1 MNKNLWE
8 RERNNVFR
16 YFVKQYI
23 EEGYNN
29 KEAKSLAKQEVN
41 EVMAD
46 KESFVQDIWKE
57 SFRDG

>member
-8 RERNNVFR
+8 RARNNVFR

-23 EEGYNN
+23 EEGYTN

>member
-41 EVMAD
+41 EVMVD

>member
-8 RERNNVFR
+8 RERNNIFR
-16 YFVKQYI
+16 HFVKQYI
-23 EEGYNN
+23 EEGYTN

-46 KESFVQDIWKE
+46 KESFVQDIWRE
-57 SFRDG
+57 SFRDV

>member
-1 MNKNLWE
+1 MY
-8 RERNNVFR
+8 FDI
-16 YFVKQYI
+16 FVKQYI
-23 EEGYNN
+23 EEGYSD